1 VISVRWAIAAGYV
14 ASGTL
19 LAGGLMG
26 RADPRVLRRLG
37 VARTEGRASI
47 LGWTGR
53 WVRLHRARARVA
65 QRLSP
70 DAGPAAIDRVLGRKA
85 AAAALGV
92 WTALLV
98 SPVPPLALPFGILL
112 GAAGWRLPDFVLA
125 RRVRA
130 GRRRAEAA
138 IPELL
143 DLVAVSVTA
152 GLTPRLALARAGRAL
167 TGPLALELE
176 DARRSVELGGSWSA
190 ALRRTAERLDL
201 RDLGRLSSTL
211 ERSARLGAPVADRL
225 RSLAREVRVERR
237 ARQEERARRTPV
249 IMLFPLVFLILP
261 AFVLAAVVPTILVA
275 THGIR

>member
-1 VISVRWAIAAGYV
+1 LIFVRWAIAAGYV
-14 ASGTL
+14 AAGTL

-37 VARTEGRASI
+37 AGRSGGRASF

-53 WVRLHRARARVA
+53 WVHVPRARVRVVR
-65 QRLSP
+65 RLGP
-70 DAGPAAIDRVLGRKA
+70 DAASAAIDRVLGAKA
-85 AAAALGV
+85 VAAVLGV
-92 WTALLV
+92 VAALLV
-98 SPVPPLALPFGILL
+98 SPAPPLALSLGMVL

-152 GLTPRLALARAGRAL
+152 GLTPRLALARAGRVL

-225 RSLAREVRVERR
+225 RGLAQEVRAERR
-237 ARQEERARRTPV
+237 AREEERARRAPV
-249 IMLFPLVFLILP
+249 TMLFPLVFLILP

>member
-1 VISVRWAIAAGYV
+1 VRWAIAAGYV
-14 ASGTL
+14 AAGTL

-37 VARTEGRASI
+37 AGRSGGRASF

-53 WVRLHRARARVA
+53 WVHVPRARVRVVR
-65 QRLSP
+65 RLGP
-70 DAGPAAIDRVLGRKA
+70 DAASAAIDRVLGAKA
-85 AAAALGV
+85 VAAVLGV
-92 WTALLV
+92 VAALLV
-98 SPVPPLALPFGILL
+98 SPAPPLALSLGMVL

-152 GLTPRLALARAGRAL
+152 GLTPRLALARAGRVL

-225 RSLAREVRVERR
+225 RGLAQEVRAERR
-237 ARQEERARRTPV
+237 AREEERARRAPV
-249 IMLFPLVFLILP
+249 TMLFPLVFLILP